1 MMYNDIH
8 VKFSREKYKGRSW
21 QMNLK
26 NEIIELKK
34 KTKTRSNWIQPVESL
49 VLGQVLI
56 SDFWENIIQ
65 FLFQITFTFSGA
77 ESKF

>member
-1 MMYNDIH
+1 MMYNEIH

-34 KTKTRSNWIQPVESL
+34 KTKTRSN
-49 VLGQVLI
+49 
-56 SDFWENIIQ
+56 
-65 FLFQITFTFSGA
+65 
-77 ESKF
+77 